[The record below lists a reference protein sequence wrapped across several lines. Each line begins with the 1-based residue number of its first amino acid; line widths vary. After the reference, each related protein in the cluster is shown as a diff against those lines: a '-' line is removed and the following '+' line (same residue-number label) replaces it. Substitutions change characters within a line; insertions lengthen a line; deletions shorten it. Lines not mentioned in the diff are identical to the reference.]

1 MTKVAALSQKR
12 FGIAEKDLLAA
23 ADYRALE
30 LAWASHCAA
39 FPADSEE
46 YRALLE
52 LYHDREA
59 QFAVE
64 AGKVLLAG

>member
-1 MTKVAALSQKR
+1 MTVATTTQLR
-12 FGIAEKDLLAA
+12 FGRAEKALREAPT
-23 ADYRALE
+23 YRALE

-39 FPADSEE
+39 FPDTSDE

-52 LYHDREA
+52 IYHDRAA